1 MHGSARF
8 QCQEENAMEHIA
20 ALLLIVGCSGDLS
33 QCRELPAPVTVFETA
48 EDCVATR
55 ALSLREMSGEAEHV
69 MGTCIGLDPALEEDY
84 AELVWSVT
92 PDGKLDA
99 SVETA
104 TVVASNSYRPEK
116 DYLSQE

>member
-99 SVETA
+99 SVETT